1 MNRKSFL
8 NKTVAALLAG
18 IPFLSIM
25 SCSGSDDDD
34 DYNDTNPDSDPGY
47 EDTSGDCGAYGAD
60 SSIADNHGHTLTVS
74 ADDVNAGTEKTYS
87 IQGGA
92 THNHSVTVTADLFA
106 SLQKNE
112 SVTATSST
120 GDGHMHGVTIT
131 CAS

>member
-8 NKTVAALLAG
+8 NKTVAPLLAG

-25 SCSGSDDDD
+25 SCGSDDDD
-34 DYNDTNPDSDPGY
+34 DTNPDSDAGNGSTP
-47 EDTSGDCGAYGAD
+47 GDCSANGTD
-60 SSIADNHGHTLTVS
+60 SSIAQNHGHTLTVS
-74 ADDVNAGTEKTYS
+74 ADDVNAGTEKSYS

-92 THNHSVTVTADLFA
+92 SHDHSVTVTVDNFT

-120 GDGHMHGVTIT
+120 GDGHSHGVTIV
-131 CAS
+131 CA